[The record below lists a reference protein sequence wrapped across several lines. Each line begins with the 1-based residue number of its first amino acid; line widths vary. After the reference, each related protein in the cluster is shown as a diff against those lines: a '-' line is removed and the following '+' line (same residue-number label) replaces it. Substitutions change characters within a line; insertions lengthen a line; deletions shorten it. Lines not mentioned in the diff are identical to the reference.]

1 MTVEKMDKMSALH
14 ERERKRERER
24 ERKVQSMQILTTQY
38 SPNLNWFSLA

>member
-24 ERKVQSMQILTTQY
+24 EREKF
-38 SPNLNWFSLA
+38 NLCKF